1 MANDVVFKSKAFGG
15 FDKNEVLDFVNK
27 ILDEKAGLEK
37 RLSESNA
44 KFAQVNAE
52 LFALKKASEE
62 AENEKAELEAV
73 KAKLA
78 EYEAELETKDSA
90 ISTLG
95 AQLTEKDNEIES
107 LKNTLSQTAT
117 SDEVQAELESLR
129 SEVARLKVEAEKK
142 RDLERQVG
150 AAMLDARIHS
160 EELVEEAKEKANA
173 VTKSVY
179 SAIGDTALKIDDLST
194 GIAEIARSFTKAVEE
209 VELRIK
215 ALTGDMSK
223 TAQLLISESGVI
235 SEANEAEP
243 AIEYDFTSVDSNV
256 SEITINP
263 ADYGVNDVTS
273 IEFTDSQEDL

>member
-37 RLSESNA
+37 RLSESYA
-44 KFAQVNAE
+44 KFAHVNDE

-78 EYEAELETKDSA
+78 EAEAELETKDSA

>member
-15 FDKNEVLDFVNK
+15 FDKNEVMDFVNK
-27 ILDEKAGLEK
+27 MLAEKGELEK
-37 RLSESNA
+37 RLSESNS
-44 KFAQVNAE
+44 KYAQVNAQLFE
-52 LFALKKASEE
+52 LKKSEEDASALKSKLEE
-62 AENEKAELEAV
+62 ADEK
-73 KAKLA
+73 
-78 EYEAELETKDSA
+78 
-90 ISTLG
+90 I
-95 AQLTEKDNEIES
+95 AQL
-107 LKNTLSQTAT
+107 
-117 SDEVQAELESLR
+117 QAELSEKASVEENLQAQL
-129 SEVARLKVEAEKK
+129 SEKSAEVEKLQQENSALSAPWENQAELDELKAEVARLKVEAEKK
-142 RDLERQVG
+142 RDIERQVG

-235 SEANEAEP
+235 GDSIEVEP
-243 AIEYDFTSVDSNV
+243 QVEYDFTSVDDST
-256 SEITINP
+256 EITINP
-263 ADYGVNDVTS
+263 SDYGVENINST
-273 IEFTDSQEDL
+273 EFNNSQDE